1 MDPAQKEQIV
11 ALTRQNG
18 GEWTLH
24 HTNRLLRLVDRIGA
38 GITYDAEIVWMAAHL
53 HDWGAYPPWVR
64 EGVDHAVRSGEV
76 ARNFLAERG
85 YAPEFIQAVCEC
97 ITTHHQGDPNRRIE
111 ALLLSDADALDF
123 LGVMGVLR
131 EFSRQ
136 PKDMR
141 KAYENAQRR
150 LKKLPGLLC
159 LETSRQM
166 AAGRVEEM
174 KQLLASFNEESFGL
188 F

>member
-159 LETSRQM
+159 LETSRQI

-174 KQLLASFNEESFGL
+174 EQVLARFAEESFDL

>member
-1 MDPAQKEQIV
+1 MNPTEKEQII
-11 ALTRQNG
+11 ALTRQYG
-18 GEWTLH
+18 GEWTLN
-24 HTNRLLRLVDRIGA
+24 HTNRLLRLVDQIGA
-38 GITYDAEIVWMAAHL
+38 GIPYDPDIVWMAAHL
-53 HDWGAYPPWVR
+53 HDWGAYDPWVQ
-64 EGVDHAVRSGEV
+64 EGVDHALRSGEV
-76 ARNFLAERG
+76 AQPLLAERG
-85 YAPEFIQAVCEC
+85 YSPEFIQAVLEC
-97 ITTHHQGDPNRRIE
+97 ITTHHKGDPNRRIE
-111 ALLLSDADALDF
+111 AILLSDADALDF
-123 LGVMGVLR
+123 LGAMGVLR

-141 KAYENAQRR
+141 KAYENAQKR